1 MDWRIAH
8 GAAKLAARVAIPLP
22 HRHLHCGLRAL
33 AQLGIVFCMIDK
45 IGYTRPTTSTA
56 RTGATKR
63 TSATSGS
70 QFIDALSKAEGVSA
84 ASDVDAVGS
93 VAALT
98 GVGGLIGIQEVSE
111 DEVKRKRAYKQ
122 GRLTLDALEQLRDGL
137 LSGSLPVATLRNLE
151 RMVAQERTLVSD
163 PKLNAILDD
172 IELRAAVELAKL
184 EMSGMRG

>member
-1 MDWRIAH
+1 
-8 GAAKLAARVAIPLP
+8 
-22 HRHLHCGLRAL
+22 
-33 AQLGIVFCMIDK
+33 MIDK
-45 IGYTRPTTSTA
+45 IGYTRPTTTTA
-56 RTGATKR
+56 RPGATKR
-63 TSATSGS
+63 TSAASGA

-84 ASDVDAVGS
+84 ASDVDAVNS
-93 VAALT
+93 VAALS
-98 GVGGLIGIQEVSE
+98 GVGGLVGIHEVSE

-151 RMVAQERTLVSD
+151 RLVAQERALVSD

-184 EMSGMRG
+184 EMSGMHG